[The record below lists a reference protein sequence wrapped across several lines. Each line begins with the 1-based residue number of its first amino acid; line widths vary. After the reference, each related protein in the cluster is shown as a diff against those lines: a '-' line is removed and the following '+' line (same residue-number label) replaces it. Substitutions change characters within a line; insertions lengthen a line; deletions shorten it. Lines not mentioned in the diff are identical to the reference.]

1 MVLGYGIGRSSAHG
15 MQELRNVVFATVA
28 QPAVRKISADV
39 YSHILSLDLDF
50 HLNRQTGAVTR
61 VLDRGAR
68 SITFVLQSMV
78 FNVVPLSLE
87 LALVCGI
94 LTHKLV
100 RKRGMGNHLHSER
113 LGNATCVKKGLC
125 PA

>member
-28 QPAVRKISADV
+28 QPAVRRVSRDV
-39 YSHILSLDLDF
+39 YAHILSLDLDF

-68 SITFVLQSMV
+68 SITFLLQSMV

-87 LALVCGI
+87 LGLVCGI
-94 LTHKLV
+94 LTYKLV
-100 RKRGMGNHLHSER
+100 GHD
-113 LGNATCVKKGLC
+113 GLAPSRC
-125 PA
+125 DGVG